1 MALPIHNFLS
11 HLDFFKVGEIM
22 LLKYENL
29 MLPAEHIL
37 DLYCVRLSNAAVFSE
52 NYTKLYFNAKR
63 LEKGFIIGGR
73 DGDKSFSALFS
84 ESTLFGQYRM
94 LP

>member
-52 NYTKLYFNAKR
+52 NYTKLYFNVKR
-63 LEKGFIIGGR
+63 LEKGLIIGGR